1 MVKVTM
7 VTTPDD
13 GSCGIGTYAGNLMRA
28 FPSSV
33 DVSTELFE
41 RDDRDPLAF
50 LRLAIRAGTSDSD
63 VVHVQHEYGF
73 FGPKS
78 LYSWFFFPL
87 LWLST
92 RLSGARLV
100 VTMHSAWNSRTI
112 DPPLVALKR
121 VYVAA
126 NNRLLAATADE
137 LVFLSE
143 ACKDDFRL
151 SVPLDHYR
159 VFPFGVQSDTID
171 IGENEAKR
179 TFGYDP
185 DDTVIVELGFIR
197 PEKGNEEFVEL
208 ARRLPE
214 YSFMLAGGP
223 PDGGEEYYRSVT
235 ADVPENLT
243 VTGRLDDD
251 EFDAAIVAADL
262 AVLPYKQMSQSEVFN
277 YCVAYGCPV
286 AGSDRPYFRR
296 LADEYGCVE
305 LFDPDDVTDIRQT
318 VEELLA
324 DESRRAELASA
335 MATFRE
341 NVSFEAVGRRH
352 EELYEE
358 RAA

>member
-33 DVSTELFE
+33 DVSTAIFE
-41 RDDRDPLAF
+41 RGDRHPLTF
-50 LRLAIRAGTSDSD
+50 LRLAVAVGRSEAD

-143 ACKDDFRL
+143 ACKDDFRR

-171 IGENEAKR
+171 IDHEDAKEL
-179 TFGYDP
+179 FDYDP
-185 DDTVIVELGFIR
+185 DDVLIVEPGFIR

-214 YSFMLAGGP
+214 YSFVLAGGA
-223 PDGGEEYYRSVT
+223 PDGGEAYVRSVT
-235 ADVPENLT
+235 ADAPENLS
-243 VTGRLDDD
+243 VTGRLDDE

-262 AVLPYKQMSQSEVFN
+262 VVLPYKQMSQSEVFN

-305 LFDPDDVTDIRQT
+305 LFDPNDVEDIRRT
-318 VEELLA
+318 VEALLT
-324 DESRRAELASA
+324 DESRRDALSSA
-335 MATFRE
+335 MADFRAD
-341 NVSFEAVGRRH
+341 VSFEAVGRRH
-352 EELYEE
+352 EDLYAEL
-358 RAA
+358 AS